1 MWVVPGGRGR
11 VAGTAGRR
19 RRTVSNFP
27 KPPLVRTPP
36 LDCVDTAL
44 GSSRLPTYGGLDTNR
59 LSLGARGARYR
70 YTDVRRS
77 DRDVRA
83 ADRGPTVGR
92 AHTHAQ
98 NIRSRSHTPGGASA
112 STPTPRASSLTD
124 PLKAPPTAQRPLARS
139 SLTHYSPTRRHAAAR
154 LAALPRESSLL

>member
-1 MWVVPGGRGR
+1 MWVVPGGREGSGHSGSPP
-11 VAGTAGRR
+11 AYSIKLSETAACAHA
-19 RRTVSNFP
+19 
-27 KPPLVRTPP
+27 PP
-36 LDCVDTAL
+36 
-44 GSSRLPTYGGLDTNR
+44 RLCGHGPRFEPSPNLWGLDTNR